1 MLPPAVLI
9 STGTE
14 IAYPLSSTTY
24 TTGSARLHALLI
36 DSQNSPSLV
45 APSPV
50 ETYTTS
56 SSVKPSVMPSSF
68 ARSEAS
74 AMPTACRNCVPVGD
88 DDETMLYARC
98 PQWLGICRPPDAG
111 SAAAPTAS

>member
-1 MLPPAVLI
+1 M
-9 STGTE
+9 
-14 IAYPLSSTTY
+14 TY
-24 TTGSARLHALLI
+24 TTGSPRLHALEI

-56 SSVKPSVMPSSF
+56 SSLNPSVRPSSF
-68 ARSEAS
+68 ARIDAS
-74 AMPTACRNCVPVGD
+74 ATPTACRNCVPVGD
-88 DDETMLYARC
+88 DDETMLCVLC
-98 PQWLGICRPPDAG
+98 PQWLGICRPPEAG